1 MPDQTSDQE
10 PSQEAARVNRR
21 DFVRLAAA
29 APLMMQL
36 RDCQEMPYAGGLTD
50 IAGIKVGHY
59 NSEKRATGCTVI
71 LTEGGAVA
79 GVDVRGSAPGTRET
93 DLLNPVNTVQQVHA
107 LFLTGGS
114 AFGLD
119 AVAGVVRYLE
129 EKKIGLET
137 GDLRVP
143 IVPAAVIYDLGLGNP
158 GIRPDHHNAY
168 LACLKATT
176 GPVPEGNVG
185 AGAGATVGKLLGRQR
200 GMKGGLGSAS
210 IRVGDLLVAALAVV
224 NCVGDVI
231 DPATGKILAG
241 ARADDGKSFLNIAR
255 TLRTKT
261 PAEMFA
267 KSENTALGVV
277 ATNAAFDKTA
287 MTKIAQMAHD
297 GLARAINP
305 SHTPYDGDTMFAV
318 SAGDLAGANLGHVGA
333 LAAEAYSQAVV
344 RAALAA
350 RGIPYYPA
358 ACDLSGS

>member
-1 MPDQTSDQE
+1 MPKQTQDQE
-10 PSQEAARVNRR
+10 PSEETARLNRR

-36 RDCQEMPYAGGLTD
+36 RDCQEMPYEGGLTD
-50 IAGIKVGHY
+50 VAGVKVGHY
-59 NSEKRATGCTVI
+59 NSEKRSTGCTVV
-71 LTEGGAVA
+71 LTEAGAVA

-93 DLLNPVNTVQQVHA
+93 DLLNPINTVQQVHA
-107 LFLTGGS
+107 IFLTGGS

-129 EKKIGLET
+129 EKKIGFET

-158 GIRPDHHNAY
+158 AIRPDHHNAY

-185 AGAGATVGKLLGRQR
+185 AGAGATVGKMLGRQR
-200 GMKGGLGSAS
+200 AMKGGLGSAS
-210 IRVGDLLVAALAVV
+210 IRLGELVVAALAVV

-241 ARADDGKSFLNIAR
+241 ARGDDGKSFLNIAQ
-255 TLRTKT
+255 TLRSKS
-261 PAEMFA
+261 PAQLFD
-267 KSENTALGVV
+267 KSQNTALGVV

-305 SHTPYDGDTMFAV
+305 SHTPYDGDTIFAL
-318 SAGDLAGANLGHVGA
+318 SSGNLAGANLAHIGA
-333 LAAEAYSQAVV
+333 LAAEAYSHAVV
-344 RAALAA
+344 RGILTA
-350 RGIPYYPA
+350 RGLPYYPA
-358 ACDLSGS
+358 ACDISSP